1 MLAINNCAA
10 SSGRYDRRVRH
21 SGSGGDGTKWAR
33 RAAAVCAVAVA
44 TLCVLSPSAHATNV
58 PPGRIVSLIPSDDEV
73 SQYVGLPVTQTGP
86 VGVRPRA
93 PDHLDERDE
102 CRALW
107 YTNTVDVFGTDYSAF
122 RSQVWTY
129 QPDPDRMYVSQSVA
143 TFANANDAQDR
154 FNAVFNP
161 NQFNTCNHAVLRG
174 MLMQP
179 GVTAELYDFKL
190 NDDVMLW
197 TLASKYYGQYTG
209 YNTVVVAWHL
219 ANVIAISSVGQNGN
233 PAQAVKRLTDHILDR
248 VG

>member
-1 MLAINNCAA
+1 MRTAA
-10 SSGRYDRRVRH
+10 LP
-21 SGSGGDGTKWAR
+21 
-33 RAAAVCAVAVA
+33 AVLLA
-44 TLCVLSPSAHATNV
+44 TLCALSPSANATNV

-102 CRALW
+102 CRTLW
-107 YTNTVDVFGTDYSAF
+107 YTNTVDVWGSDYSAF

-129 QPDPDRMYVSQSVA
+129 QPDQDRVYVSQSVA

-161 NQFNTCNHAVLRG
+161 NLFNTCNHAVLRG
-174 MLMQP
+174 AMPP
-179 GVTAELYDFKL
+179 GMAVELYAFQLK
-190 NDDVMLW
+190 DDVMLW
-197 TLASKYYGQYTG
+197 TLSSTYYGQYTG
-209 YNTVVVAWHL
+209 YNTVVAVWHL
-219 ANVIAISSVGQNGN
+219 ANVMAVSSVGQQGN
-233 PAQAVKRLTDHILDR
+233 PAQAVSRLAGYILDR